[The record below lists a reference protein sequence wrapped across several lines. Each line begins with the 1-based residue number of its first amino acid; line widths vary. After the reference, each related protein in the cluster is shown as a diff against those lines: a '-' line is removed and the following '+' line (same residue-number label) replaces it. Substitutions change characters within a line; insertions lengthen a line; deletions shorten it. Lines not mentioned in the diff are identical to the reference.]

1 MTRKLILAVWVALL
15 ALTAIEVWLAYMH
28 TPPVMM
34 LTILVSLSVT
44 KAAMIIAYF
53 MHLKYERATIYRIL
67 VPVTVTFI
75 VMLFAFLPDAVRVA
89 EMSK

>member
-1 MTRKLILAVWVALL
+1 MTRKLILSVWLALL
-15 ALTAIEVWLAYMH
+15 ALTAIEVWLAYLK

-53 MHLKYERATIYRIL
+53 MHLKYERATIYRML
-67 VPVTVTFI
+67 VPITVGFI
-75 VMLFAFLPDAVRVA
+75 LMLFAFLPDAVRTA
-89 EMSK
+89 EMHK